1 MSIIKLVAQQKTLA
15 EITEAIEKGAT
26 LNDQDKHQHS
36 ALDIAIDDMQEDI
49 ASYFM
54 QKQAIAT
61 TRTLFYACKRAN
73 IEAIN
78 YCLAKNLSVNDRH
91 FDGFTPLIA
100 AVAEAHEYL
109 SITDAKEKDVLVYH
123 RFTEVV
129 RLLLAAGANP
139 NLTTESLQT
148 ALHAAANFGEY
159 ELAKMILEDAKT
171 NAKYIN
177 VNAEDTYGLT
187 PLHLAARAGNLKMAE
202 LLLQWG
208 ANPNVAEKYGFTP
221 LHEAVE
227 NNHIELVRI
236 LLKNGA
242 DKKISTALD
251 CKPFYAGTT
260 PLDIAKMR
268 NYQEFIYMLE

>member
-1 MSIIKLVAQQKTLA
+1 MSIIALLNEQKTLA
-15 EITEAIEKGAT
+15 EITAAIEKGAT
-26 LNDQDKHQHS
+26 LNDHDKYQHS
-36 ALDIAIDDMQEDI
+36 ALDIAIDDLREDV
-49 ASYFM
+49 ANYFM
-54 QKQAIAT
+54 QKKAIPTA
-61 TRTLFYACKRAN
+61 RTLFYACKRAN

-78 YCLAKNLSVNDRH
+78 YCLSNELSVNDRH

-109 SITDAKEKDVLVYH
+109 SIADPKRDNAMMYE
-123 RFTEVV
+123 RFIEVV
-129 RLLLAAGANP
+129 RILLAKGANP
-139 NLTTESLQT
+139 NLTTDSMQT
-148 ALHAAANFGEY
+148 ALHAAATFGEY
-159 ELAKMILEDAKT
+159 ELAKMILEDGQQNHKH
-171 NAKYIN
+171 IN

-260 PLDIAKMR
+260 PFDIAKMR
-268 NYQEFIYMLE
+268 SYQDFMYILE